1 MSKIRVLIVDDSV
14 VIRKIL
20 SEVLSGDPQIEIAGI
35 AANGKICLAK
45 IRQLNPDLITLDIE
59 MPEMDGLETLRE
71 LRKDY
76 PRLPVVMFST
86 LTERGAEATLDALS
100 LGASDYVTKPAN
112 VGKVSEAIDKLRSEL
127 VPKIKALVP
136 KSRPLDLPFANAGP
150 DEKAAP
156 RRSAARPQGPHRI
169 DIVAIGVST
178 GGPNALAELLPAL
191 PGDLPVPIVIVQHM
205 PPVFTN
211 NLARRLDRMSAIQ
224 VAEGKDGAKLKPG
237 MAWIAPGGFHM
248 VVRRVG
254 VDVVLA
260 INDDPPENSCRPAA
274 DVLFRSVADVYG
286 PHILAVVMTGMGYDG
301 RLGCERIH
309 EAGGLTLA
317 QDEDSSVVWG
327 MPGIVVSSG
336 LADEVLPLNGLAAA
350 ISKRADCE
358 RREAMSV
365 TGEEADSEG

>member
-211 NLARRLDRMSAIQ
+211 NLATGNAKGLMELYGKHMEGYRAIIHDGLGMGESDHPDDISPADWVEDLRGLLDALSIPSAHIIGWAMGSR
-224 VAEGKDGAKLKPG
+224 VA
-237 MAWIAPGGFHM
+237 
-248 VVRRVG
+248 VRF
-254 VDVVLA
+254 
-260 INDDPPENSCRPAA
+260 AA
-274 DVLFRSVADVYG
+274 DYPDRVKSLVLTSTIARNE
-286 PHILAVVMTGMGYDG
+286 PDG
-301 RLGCERIH
+301 D
-309 EAGGLTLA
+309 A
-317 QDEDSSVVWG
+317 
-327 MPGIVVSSG
+327 
-336 LADEVLPLNGLAAA
+336 
-350 ISKRADCE
+350 
-358 RREAMSV
+358 
-365 TGEEADSEG
+365 